1 MYYEYWGLNK
11 PPFDNVPD
19 PSMYVDCHP
28 SMESALAESLFA
40 IEEGNECLAVI
51 IGDVGLGKT
60 LSLRMIIDALDQEKY
75 KIVLVTN
82 PSISFTQLMQ
92 ELIGQLTGSQC
103 LEKRKAVLLE
113 RFNKIIFETMDEGK
127 KVVLLI
133 DEANAMPSASLENL
147 RLLTNMQD
155 DQRNLF
161 TMVLA
166 GQMELAR
173 RLEHPKRLNLFQRIG
188 TYSHIEKIQTEEL
201 VKAYVEKRIALAG
214 GTRPVFSEDAFPF
227 IWEHS
232 AHGVPRLINK
242 MCKLSIKAGET
253 NGFDRI
259 SGELIHQIGQRFVSM
274 TAPVAPKR
282 KSRKK
287 AEEKK
292 TAPKEK
298 ADLRSAEP
306 ELLSGVPEL
315 EQVAVP
321 LMIGTTEPEQ
331 AAVPLTFET
340 SEPKLEVKSAPPL
353 ELMTEPAEAEVAH
366 PAPESEP
373 KLEAE
378 PVIPVEPLPEEL
390 EIGEVKISLN
400 IHPDLLAEA
409 KTGTEEFRVKLAGVL
424 AAQALKKYPELT
436 ASPAVDPVNIW
447 SEIRGHVLKKFD
459 HLHQQIAA

>member
-1 MYYEYWGLNK
+1 MYYEYWGLKK

-60 LSLRMIIDALDQEKY
+60 LSLRMIIDNLDQEKY
-75 KIVLVTN
+75 KIALVTN

-92 ELIGQLTGSQC
+92 EMIGQLTGSQC

-188 TYSHIEKIQTEEL
+188 TYSRIDKIQSEDL

-214 GTRPVFSEDAFPF
+214 GDRPVFSEDAFPF

-242 MCKLSIKAGET
+242 MCKLSLKAGET
-253 NGFDRI
+253 NGYDRV
-259 SGELIHQIGQRFVSM
+259 SGELVHQIGQRFASM

-292 TAPKEK
+292 PALKATEAPPAVEPEPV
-298 ADLRSAEP
+298 RAEP
-306 ELLSGVPEL
+306 ERGITAASLPVESVEAERMTFPPPHPAVDPL
-315 EQVAVP
+315 ETE
-321 LMIGTTEPEQ
+321 GTGPVSEPE
-331 AAVPLTFET
+331 PR
-340 SEPKLEVKSAPPL
+340 
-353 ELMTEPAEAEVAH
+353 
-366 PAPESEP
+366 
-373 KLEAE
+373 LEAE
-378 PVIPVEPLPEEL
+378 NDIPPESVPEEL
-390 EIGEVKISLN
+390 EIGEVKINLN
-400 IHPDLLAEA
+400 IHPDLIAEA

-447 SEIRGHVLKKFD
+447 SEIRGHVLRKLD
-459 HLHQQIAA
+459 PPRQQIAA

>member
-1 MYYEYWGLNK
+1 MYYEYWGLKK

-60 LSLRMIIDALDQEKY
+60 LSLRMIIDNLDQEKY
-75 KIVLVTN
+75 KIALVTN

-92 ELIGQLTGSQC
+92 EMIGQLTGSQC

-188 TYSHIEKIQTEEL
+188 TYSRIDKIQSEDL

-214 GTRPVFSEDAFPF
+214 GDRPVFSEDAFPF

-242 MCKLSIKAGET
+242 MCKLSLKAGET

-259 SGELIHQIGQRFVSM
+259 SGELIHQIGQRFASM

-292 TAPKEK
+292 PALKETEAP
-298 ADLRSAEP
+298 RSAE
-306 ELLSGVPEL
+306 
-315 EQVAVP
+315 
-321 LMIGTTEPEQ
+321 TEPVSEEPEMGK
-331 AAVPLTFET
+331 AVG
-340 SEPKLEVKSAPPL
+340 APDGRNL
-353 ELMTEPAEAEVAH
+353 
-366 PAPESEP
+366 
-373 KLEAE
+373 
-378 PVIPVEPLPEEL
+378 
-390 EIGEVKISLN
+390 
-400 IHPDLLAEA
+400 
-409 KTGTEEFRVKLAGVL
+409 
-424 AAQALKKYPELT
+424 
-436 ASPAVDPVNIW
+436 
-447 SEIRGHVLKKFD
+447 
-459 HLHQQIAA
+459 

>member
-1 MYYEYWGLNK
+1 
-11 PPFDNVPD
+11 
-19 PSMYVDCHP
+19 
-28 SMESALAESLFA
+28 
-40 IEEGNECLAVI
+40 
-51 IGDVGLGKT
+51 LGKT
-60 LSLRMIIDALDQEKY
+60 LSLRMIIDNLDQEKY

-92 ELIGQLTGSQC
+92 EMIGQLAGSQC

-113 RFNKIIFETMDEGK
+113 RFNKILFETMDEGK

-155 DQRNLF
+155 DTRNLF

-188 TYSHIEKIQTEEL
+188 TYSRIDKIESEDL

-214 GTRPVFSEDAFPF
+214 GDRPVFSEDAFPF

-232 AHGVPRLINK
+232 AQGVPRLINK
-242 MCKLSIKAGET
+242 MCKLSLKAGET

-259 SGELIHQIGQRFVSM
+259 SGDLIHQIGQRFASM

-292 TAPKEK
+292 TVPKETAVPRSAGPEPVNGKPEKEK
-298 ADLRSAEP
+298 AAEP
-306 ELLSGVPEL
+306 LMVEPF
-315 EQVAVP
+315 EQEVTTAGPPVRVAEATE
-321 LMIGTTEPEQ
+321 TTD
-331 AAVPLTFET
+331 V
-340 SEPKLEVKSAPPL
+340 
-353 ELMTEPAEAEVAH
+353 EPAAETAIR
-366 PAPESEP
+366 
-373 KLEAE
+373 LEAE
-378 PVIPVEPLPEEL
+378 TVVPVDPGPEEL

-400 IHPDLLAEA
+400 IHPDLIAEA

-459 HLHQQIAA
+459 HPRQQIAA

>member
-1 MYYEYWGLNK
+1 MYYEYWGLKK

-60 LSLRMIIDALDQEKY
+60 LSLRMIIDNLDQEKY
-75 KIVLVTN
+75 KIALVTN

-92 ELIGQLTGSQC
+92 EMIGQLTGSQC

-113 RFNKIIFETMDEGK
+113 RFNKILFETMDEGK

-133 DEANAMPSASLENL
+133 DEANAMPSVSLENL

-155 DQRNLF
+155 DTRNLF

-173 RLEHPKRLNLFQRIG
+173 RLEHPKRQNLFQRIG
-188 TYSHIEKIQTEEL
+188 TYSRIDKIQSEEL
-201 VKAYVEKRIALAG
+201 IKAYVEKRIALAG
-214 GTRPVFSEDAFPF
+214 GDRPVFAEDAVPF

-232 AHGVPRLINK
+232 AQGVPRLINK
-242 MCKLSIKAGET
+242 MCKLSLKAGET

-259 SGELIHQIGQRFVSM
+259 SGELIHQIGQRFASM

-292 TAPKEK
+292 PGLKEAEAP
-298 ADLRSAEP
+298 RSAEP
-306 ELLSGVPEL
+306 EPVSEEPEMGNA
-315 EQVAVP
+315 VAP
-321 LMIGTTEPEQ
+321 LMVETCEPEVKTAPPPVLVAESVETAVAGPETEPG
-331 AAVPLTFET
+331 PR
-340 SEPKLEVKSAPPL
+340 
-353 ELMTEPAEAEVAH
+353 
-366 PAPESEP
+366 
-373 KLEAE
+373 LEAE
-378 PVIPVEPLPEEL
+378 TVLPLDSGPEEL

-400 IHPDLLAEA
+400 IHPDLIAEA

-459 HLHQQIAA
+459 LPRQQIAA

>member
-1 MYYEYWGLNK
+1 MYYEYWGLKK

-60 LSLRMIIDALDQEKY
+60 LSLRMIIDNLDQEKY
-75 KIVLVTN
+75 KIALVTN
-82 PSISFTQLMQ
+82 PSISFSQLMQ
-92 ELIGQLTGSQC
+92 EMVGQLTGSQC

-173 RLEHPKRLNLFQRIG
+173 RLEHPKRQNLFQRIG
-188 TYSHIEKIQTEEL
+188 TYSRIDKIQSEEL

-214 GTRPVFSEDAFPF
+214 GDRPVFAEDAVPF

-232 AHGVPRLINK
+232 AQGVPRLINK
-242 MCKLSIKAGET
+242 MCKLSLKAGET

-259 SGELIHQIGQRFVSM
+259 SGELIHEIGQRFTSM
-274 TAPVAPKR
+274 NAPAAPKR

-292 TAPKEK
+292 TGLKAADAP
-298 ADLRSAEP
+298 RSAEP
-306 ELLSGVPEL
+306 EPVSEEPEMGNA
-315 EQVAVP
+315 VAP
-321 LMIGTTEPEQ
+321 LMVETCEPE
-331 AAVPLTFET
+331 
-340 SEPKLEVKSAPPL
+340 VKTAPPPVL
-353 ELMTEPAEAEVAH
+353 VAEPAETAVAGPEAE
-366 PAPESEP
+366 PGPR
-373 KLEAE
+373 LEAE
-378 PVIPVEPLPEEL
+378 TVLPLDSGPEEL
-390 EIGEVKISLN
+390 EIGEVKISLS
-400 IHPDLLAEA
+400 IHPDLIAEA

-459 HLHQQIAA
+459 HPRQQIAA

>member
-1 MYYEYWGLNK
+1 MYYEYWGLKK

-28 SMESALAESLFA
+28 SMENALAEALFA

-60 LSLRMIIDALDQEKY
+60 LSLRMIIDNLDQEKY
-75 KIVLVTN
+75 KIALVTN
-82 PSISFTQLMQ
+82 PSISFTQLIQ
-92 ELIGQLTGSQC
+92 EMIGQLTGKQV

-113 RFNKIIFETMDEGK
+113 LFNKVIFETMDEGK

-133 DEANAMPSASLENL
+133 DEANAMASASLENL

-188 TYSHIEKIQTEEL
+188 TYSRIDKIQSEDL
-201 VKAYVEKRIALAG
+201 VKAYVEKRIVLAG
-214 GTRPVFSEDAFPF
+214 GDRPIFSEDAFPF

-242 MCKLSIKAGET
+242 MCKLSLKAGET
-253 NGFDRI
+253 NGFDQI
-259 SGELIHQIGQRFVSM
+259 PGELIHQIGQRFISL

-287 AEEKK
+287 VAENKIPLKE
-292 TAPKEK
+292 TEALQVAEAENRRYTGNGAPP
-298 ADLRSAEP
+298 RAEP
-306 ELLSGVPEL
+306 SEPEAHFASAPGSVAEPPEIKGEAAAPPLKSGVPGEAAAPSRRKP
-315 EQVAVP
+315 V
-321 LMIGTTEPEQ
+321 GTNW
-331 AAVPLTFET
+331 
-340 SEPKLEVKSAPPL
+340 KS
-353 ELMTEPAEAEVAH
+353 
-366 PAPESEP
+366 
-373 KLEAE
+373 
-378 PVIPVEPLPEEL
+378 
-390 EIGEVKISLN
+390 G
-400 IHPDLLAEA
+400 
-409 KTGTEEFRVKLAGVL
+409 R
-424 AAQALKKYPELT
+424 
-436 ASPAVDPVNIW
+436 
-447 SEIRGHVLKKFD
+447 
-459 HLHQQIAA
+459 

>member
-1 MYYEYWGLNK
+1 MYYEYWGLKK

-28 SMESALAESLFA
+28 SMENALAEALFA

-60 LSLRMIIDALDQEKY
+60 LSLRMIIDNLDPERY
-75 KIVLVTN
+75 KIALVTN
-82 PSISFTQLMQ
+82 PSISFTQLVQ
-92 ELIGQLTGSQC
+92 EMIGQLTGKQI

-113 RFNKIIFETMDEGK
+113 LFNKVIFETMDEGK

-133 DEANAMPSASLENL
+133 DEANAMASTSLENL

-173 RLEHPKRLNLFQRIG
+173 RLEHPKRQNLFQRIG
-188 TYSHIEKIQTEEL
+188 TYSRIDKIQSEEL

-214 GTRPVFSEDAFPF
+214 GDRPIFAEDAFPF

-242 MCKLSIKAGET
+242 MCKLSLKAGET

-259 SGELIHQIGQRFVSM
+259 PGELIHQIGQRFVSL
-274 TAPVAPKR
+274 TASAAPKR

-287 AEEKK
+287 VEEKK
-292 TAPKEK
+292 TPQKETETPRVVE
-298 ADLRSAEP
+298 AENVMAEP
-306 ELLSGVPEL
+306 EAVQTMLPPREESLAPEAVAAPSPILAVESPAL
-315 EQVAVP
+315 ERVADAP
-321 LMIGTTEPEQ
+321 
-331 AAVPLTFET
+331 A
-340 SEPKLEVKSAPPL
+340 LESAPPV
-353 ELMTEPAEAEVAH
+353 EAVAQ
-366 PAPESEP
+366 
-373 KLEAE
+373 
-378 PVIPVEPLPEEL
+378 VPEESGQEEL
-390 EIGEVKISLN
+390 KIGEVEIMLN
-400 IHPDLLAEA
+400 IHPDLIAEA

-447 SEIRGHVLKKFD
+447 SEIRGHVLKKLD
-459 HLHQQIAA
+459 HPRHQIAA

>member
-1 MYYEYWGLNK
+1 MYYEYWGLKK

-60 LSLRMIIDALDQEKY
+60 LSLRMIIDNLDQEKY
-75 KIVLVTN
+75 KIALVTN

-92 ELIGQLTGSQC
+92 EMIGQLTGSQC

-113 RFNKIIFETMDEGK
+113 RFNKNLFETMDEGK

-155 DQRNLF
+155 DTRNLF
-161 TMVLA
+161 TLVLA

-173 RLEHPKRLNLFQRIG
+173 RLEHPKRQNLFQRIG
-188 TYSHIEKIQTEEL
+188 TYSRIDKIQTEDL

-214 GTRPVFSEDAFPF
+214 GDRPVFSEDAFPF

-242 MCKLSIKAGET
+242 MCKLSLKAGET

-259 SGELIHQIGQRFVSM
+259 SGELIHQIGQRFASM

-292 TAPKEK
+292 PGLKETEAPR
-298 ADLRSAEP
+298 LAEP
-306 ELLSGVPEL
+306 EPLSEEPEMGR
-315 EQVAVP
+315 AVTP
-321 LMIGTTEPEQ
+321 LMAENGEPVGKVAPPPVPAAETTE
-331 AAVPLTFET
+331 T
-340 SEPKLEVKSAPPL
+340 
-353 ELMTEPAEAEVAH
+353 EVAG
-366 PAPESEP
+366 PAAEP
-373 KLEAE
+373 GPRLEAE
-378 PVIPVEPLPEEL
+378 TVLPVESGPEEL

-400 IHPDLLAEA
+400 IHPDLIAEA

-447 SEIRGHVLKKFD
+447 SEIRGQVLKKFD
-459 HLHQQIAA
+459 PPRQQIAA

>member
-1 MYYEYWGLNK
+1 MYYEYWGLK
-11 PPFDNVPD
+11 KSPFDNVPD

-60 LSLRMIIDALDQEKY
+60 LSLRMIIDNLDQEKY

-92 ELIGQLTGSQC
+92 EMIGQLAGSQC

-113 RFNKIIFETMDEGK
+113 RFNKILFETMDEGK

-155 DQRNLF
+155 DTRNLF

-188 TYSHIEKIQTEEL
+188 TYSRIDKIESEDL

-214 GTRPVFSEDAFPF
+214 GDRPVFSEDAFPF

-232 AHGVPRLINK
+232 AQGVPRLINK
-242 MCKLSIKAGET
+242 MCKLSLKAGET

-259 SGELIHQIGQRFVSM
+259 SGDLIHQIGQRFASM

-292 TAPKEK
+292 TVPKETAVPRSAGPEPVNGKPEKEK
-298 ADLRSAEP
+298 AAEP
-306 ELLSGVPEL
+306 LMVEPF
-315 EQVAVP
+315 EQEVTTAGPPVRVAEA
-321 LMIGTTEPEQ
+321 TET
-331 AAVPLTFET
+331 ADV
-340 SEPKLEVKSAPPL
+340 
-353 ELMTEPAEAEVAH
+353 EPAAETAIR
-366 PAPESEP
+366 
-373 KLEAE
+373 LEAE
-378 PVIPVEPLPEEL
+378 TVVPVDPGPEEL

-400 IHPDLLAEA
+400 IHPDLIAEA

-459 HLHQQIAA
+459 HPRQQIAA

>member
-1 MYYEYWGLNK
+1 MYYEYWGLKK

-60 LSLRMIIDALDQEKY
+60 LSLRMIIDNLDQEKY
-75 KIVLVTN
+75 KIALVTN
-82 PSISFTQLMQ
+82 PSISFSQLMQ
-92 ELIGQLTGSQC
+92 EMVGQLTGSQC

-173 RLEHPKRLNLFQRIG
+173 RLEHPKRQNLFQRIG
-188 TYSHIEKIQTEEL
+188 TYSRIDKIQSEEL
-201 VKAYVEKRIALAG
+201 VKAYVEKRIALAAG
-214 GTRPVFSEDAFPF
+214 DRPVFSEDAFPF

-232 AHGVPRLINK
+232 GHGVPRLINK
-242 MCKLSIKAGET
+242 MCKLSLKAGET

-259 SGELIHQIGQRFVSM
+259 SGELIHQIGQRFASM

-292 TAPKEK
+292 PGLKATEAPR
-298 ADLRSAEP
+298 AAEP
-306 ELLSGVPEL
+306 EPVSGEPEMRKA
-315 EQVAVP
+315 VAP
-321 LMIGTTEPEQ
+321 LMVEGVEPE
-331 AAVPLTFET
+331 
-340 SEPKLEVKSAPPL
+340 VKTAPPPAL
-353 ELMTEPAEAEVAH
+353 AEPMEREVAGPAAEPA
-366 PAPESEP
+366 PR
-373 KLEAE
+373 LEAE
-378 PVIPVEPLPEEL
+378 TVLPVESLPEDL

-400 IHPDLLAEA
+400 IHPDLIAEA

-447 SEIRGHVLKKFD
+447 SEIRGHVLRKFD
-459 HLHQQIAA
+459 HPRQQIAA

>member
-1 MYYEYWGLNK
+1 MYYEYWGLTK

-60 LSLRMIIDALDQEKY
+60 LSLRMIIDNLDQEKY
-75 KIVLVTN
+75 KIALVTN

-133 DEANAMPSASLENL
+133 DEANAMPSTSLENL

-188 TYSHIEKIQTEEL
+188 TYSRIEKIQTEDL

-232 AHGVPRLINK
+232 AQGVPRLINK
-242 MCKLSIKAGET
+242 MCKLSLKAGET
-253 NGFDRI
+253 NGFDHI
-259 SGELIHQIGQRFVSM
+259 SGELINQIGQRFASM
-274 TAPVAPKR
+274 TAPVTPKR

-292 TAPKEK
+292 PVLKETAAPRSAAPEPLTGETEMEKAAAPLMVETREPEVKTTPPPDLVTEAAQTLAAETAP
-298 ADLRSAEP
+298 EP
-306 ELLSGVPEL
+306 GPR
-315 EQVAVP
+315 
-321 LMIGTTEPEQ
+321 
-331 AAVPLTFET
+331 
-340 SEPKLEVKSAPPL
+340 
-353 ELMTEPAEAEVAH
+353 
-366 PAPESEP
+366 
-373 KLEAE
+373 LEAE
-378 PVIPVEPLPEEL
+378 TVIPVESVPEEL

-459 HLHQQIAA
+459 HPRQQIAA

>member
-1 MYYEYWGLNK
+1 
-11 PPFDNVPD
+11 
-19 PSMYVDCHP
+19 MYVDCHP

-60 LSLRMIIDALDQEKY
+60 LSLRMIIDNLDQEKY
-75 KIVLVTN
+75 KIALVTN

-113 RFNKIIFETMDEGK
+113 RFNKLIFETMDEGK

-133 DEANAMPSASLENL
+133 DEANAMPSTSLENL

-188 TYSHIEKIQTEEL
+188 TYSRIDKIQTEDL
-201 VKAYVEKRIALAG
+201 VKAYVEKRLALAG
-214 GTRPVFSEDAFPF
+214 GNRPVFSEDAFPF

-232 AHGVPRLINK
+232 AQGVPRLINK
-242 MCKLSIKAGET
+242 MCKLSLKAGET
-253 NGFDRI
+253 NGFDRV
-259 SGELIHQIGQRFVSM
+259 SGELIHQIGQRFASM
-274 TAPVAPKR
+274 TAPAAPKR

-292 TAPKEK
+292 PVPKET
-298 ADLRSAEP
+298 AVPRSAEP
-306 ELLSGVPEL
+306 EPVNGKPER
-315 EQVAVP
+315 EKAAEP
-321 LMIGTTEPEQ
+321 LMVEPFEPEVTT
-331 AAVPLTFET
+331 AWPPALMAEATET
-340 SEPKLEVKSAPPL
+340 AGA
-353 ELMTEPAEAEVAH
+353 EPAAETATR
-366 PAPESEP
+366 
-373 KLEAE
+373 LEAE
-378 PVIPVEPLPEEL
+378 TVFPADPGPEEL

-459 HLHQQIAA
+459 HPRQQIAA

>member
-1 MYYEYWGLNK
+1 MYYEYWGLKK

-60 LSLRMIIDALDQEKY
+60 LSLRMIIDNLDQEKY
-75 KIVLVTN
+75 KIALVTN

-133 DEANAMPSASLENL
+133 DEANAMPAASLENL

-188 TYSHIEKIQTEEL
+188 TYSRIDKIQSEDL

-214 GTRPVFSEDAFPF
+214 GNGPVFSEDAFPF

-232 AHGVPRLINK
+232 AQGVPRLINK
-242 MCKLSIKAGET
+242 MCKLSLKAGET
-253 NGFDRI
+253 NGFDHV
-259 SGELIHQIGQRFVSM
+259 SGELVHQIGQRFASM

-292 TAPKEK
+292 PGLKQTEPPRAAAPEPV
-298 ADLRSAEP
+298 SWEP
-306 ELLSGVPEL
+306 EV
-315 EQVAVP
+315 
-321 LMIGTTEPEQ
+321 EQ
-331 AAVPLTFET
+331 AAAPLLVETGEPDVKTAPSPVP
-340 SEPKLEVKSAPPL
+340 AANPL
-353 ELMTEPAEAEVAH
+353 ETEIAGPTAE
-366 PAPESEP
+366 PDPR
-373 KLEAE
+373 LEAE
-378 PVIPVEPLPEEL
+378 TAVPVECVPEEL
-390 EIGEVKISLN
+390 EIGEVKINLN
-400 IHPDLLAEA
+400 IHPDLIAEA

-459 HLHQQIAA
+459 HPRHQIAA

>member
-1 MYYEYWGLNK
+1 MYYEYWGLKK

-60 LSLRMIIDALDQEKY
+60 LSLRMIIDNLDQEKY
-75 KIVLVTN
+75 KIALVTN

-92 ELIGQLTGSQC
+92 EMVGQLTGSQC

-155 DQRNLF
+155 DTRNLF

-173 RLEHPKRLNLFQRIG
+173 RLEHPKRQNLFQRIG
-188 TYSHIEKIQTEEL
+188 TYSRIDKIQSEEL

-214 GTRPVFSEDAFPF
+214 GERPVFLEDAFPF

-232 AHGVPRLINK
+232 AQGVPRLINK
-242 MCKLSIKAGET
+242 MCKLSLKAGET

-259 SGELIHQIGQRFVSM
+259 SGELIHQIGQRFASM

-292 TAPKEK
+292 PGLKATEAPRAAETEPLSGESEMGKAVAPLMVETCEPEVKTAPPPALAVESMETEV
-298 ADLRSAEP
+298 AGPAAEP
-306 ELLSGVPEL
+306 ESRL
-315 EQVAVP
+315 E
-321 LMIGTTEPEQ
+321 TET
-331 AAVPLTFET
+331 VF
-340 SEPKLEVKSAPPL
+340 
-353 ELMTEPAEAEVAH
+353 
-366 PAPESEP
+366 
-373 KLEAE
+373 
-378 PVIPVEPLPEEL
+378 PVESIPEEL

-459 HLHQQIAA
+459 HPRQQIAA

>member
-1 MYYEYWGLNK
+1 MYYEYWGLKK

-19 PSMYVDCHP
+19 PTMYVDCHP

-60 LSLRMIIDALDQEKY
+60 LSLRMIIDNLDQEKY
-75 KIVLVTN
+75 KVALVTN

-92 ELIGQLTGSQC
+92 EMIGQLTGSQC

-133 DEANAMPSASLENL
+133 DEANAMPPASLENL

-188 TYSHIEKIQTEEL
+188 TYSRIDKIQSEDL
-201 VKAYVEKRIALAG
+201 IKAYVEKRIALAG
-214 GTRPVFSEDAFPF
+214 GDRPIFSEEAFPF

-232 AHGVPRLINK
+232 AQGVPRLINK
-242 MCKLSIKAGET
+242 MCKLSLKAGET
-253 NGFDRI
+253 NGFERI
-259 SGELIHQIGQRFVSM
+259 SGEMIHQIGQRFASM

-282 KSRKK
+282 KPRKK
-287 AEEKK
+287 TEEKK
-292 TAPKEK
+292 SVLKEREAPRAVEPEPVNGKPDRDEALAPLWVEPGEPEVTAVLSP
-298 ADLRSAEP
+298 DLSAEP
-306 ELLSGVPEL
+306 METAAAG
-315 EQVAVP
+315 
-321 LMIGTTEPEQ
+321 Q
-331 AAVPLTFET
+331 AA
-340 SEPKLEVKSAPPL
+340 EPGPR
-353 ELMTEPAEAEVAH
+353 
-366 PAPESEP
+366 
-373 KLEAE
+373 LEAE
-378 PVIPVEPLPEEL
+378 TLIPAEPDPEEL

-400 IHPDLLAEA
+400 IHPDLIAEA

-459 HLHQQIAA
+459 HPRQQIAA

>member
-60 LSLRMIIDALDQEKY
+60 LSLRMIIDNLDQEKY
-75 KIVLVTN
+75 KIALVTN

-92 ELIGQLTGSQC
+92 EMIGQLTGSQC

-113 RFNKIIFETMDEGK
+113 RFNKILFETMDEGK

-155 DQRNLF
+155 DRRNLF

-188 TYSHIEKIQTEEL
+188 TYSRIDQIQSEDL
-201 VKAYVEKRIALAG
+201 VKGYVEKRIALAG
-214 GTRPVFSEDAFPF
+214 GDRPIFSEDAFPF

-242 MCKLSIKAGET
+242 MCKLSLKAGET

-259 SGELIHQIGQRFVSM
+259 SGELIHQIGQRFASM
-274 TAPVAPKR
+274 TAPAAPKR

-287 AEEKK
+287 TEEKK
-292 TAPKEK
+292 PALKTMDAPRAVEPEPLAGEPEMGKAVAPVGVEGFEPEEKTAPPP
-298 ADLRSAEP
+298 EP
-306 ELLSGVPEL
+306 
-315 EQVAVP
+315 A
-321 LMIGTTEPEQ
+321 
-331 AAVPLTFET
+331 
-340 SEPKLEVKSAPPL
+340 SEPFER
-353 ELMTEPAEAEVAH
+353 EVAG
-366 PAPESEP
+366 PAAQPEP
-373 KLEAE
+373 ILEAE
-378 PVIPVEPLPEEL
+378 PRLEAETVIPAESVPEEL
-390 EIGEVKISLN
+390 EIGEVTISLN
-400 IHPDLLAEA
+400 IHPDLIAEA

-436 ASPAVDPVNIW
+436 ASPAVDPVNVW

-459 HLHQQIAA
+459 HSSQQIAA

>member
-1 MYYEYWGLNK
+1 
-11 PPFDNVPD
+11 
-19 PSMYVDCHP
+19 
-28 SMESALAESLFA
+28 
-40 IEEGNECLAVI
+40 
-51 IGDVGLGKT
+51 VGLGKT
-60 LSLRMIIDALDQEKY
+60 LSLRMIIDNLDQEKY
-75 KIVLVTN
+75 KIALVTN
-82 PSISFTQLMQ
+82 PSISFSQLMQ

-113 RFNKIIFETMDEGK
+113 RFNKLIFETMDEGK

-133 DEANAMPSASLENL
+133 DEANAMPSTSLENL

-188 TYSHIEKIQTEEL
+188 TYSRIDKIQTEDL
-201 VKAYVEKRIALAG
+201 VKAYVEKRLALAG
-214 GTRPVFSEDAFPF
+214 GNRPVFSEDAFPF

-232 AHGVPRLINK
+232 AQGVPRLINK
-242 MCKLSIKAGET
+242 MCKLSLKAGET
-253 NGFDRI
+253 NGFDRV
-259 SGELIHQIGQRFVSM
+259 SGELIHQIGQRFASM
-274 TAPVAPKR
+274 TAPAAPKR

-292 TAPKEK
+292 SVPKET
-298 ADLRSAEP
+298 AAPRSAEIEPVSGKP
-306 ELLSGVPEL
+306 EREKAA
-315 EQVAVP
+315 EP
-321 LMIGTTEPEQ
+321 LMVETFEPEVTT
-331 AAVPLTFET
+331 AW
-340 SEPKLEVKSAPPL
+340 PPAL
-353 ELMTEPAEAEVAH
+353 VAEATETAGVK
-366 PAPESEP
+366 PAAETAIR
-373 KLEAE
+373 LEAE
-378 PVIPVEPLPEEL
+378 TVVPADPGPEEL

-459 HLHQQIAA
+459 PPRQQIAA

>member
-1 MYYEYWGLNK
+1 MYYEYWGLQK

-60 LSLRMIIDALDQEKY
+60 LSLRMIIDNLDQEKY
-75 KIVLVTN
+75 KIALVTN

-133 DEANAMPSASLENL
+133 DEANAMPAASLENL

-188 TYSHIEKIQTEEL
+188 TYSRIDKIQSEDL

-214 GTRPVFSEDAFPF
+214 GNGPVFSEDAFPF

-232 AHGVPRLINK
+232 AQGVPRLINK
-242 MCKLSIKAGET
+242 MCKLSLKAGET
-253 NGFDRI
+253 NGFDHV
-259 SGELIHQIGQRFVSM
+259 SGELVHQIGQRFASM

-287 AEEKK
+287 AEGKK
-292 TAPKEK
+292 TGLKETD
-298 ADLRSAEP
+298 ALRSAETEPVNEEP
-306 ELLSGVPEL
+306 EMGKA
-315 EQVAVP
+315 VAP
-321 LMIGTTEPEQ
+321 LMAETCEPE
-331 AAVPLTFET
+331 
-340 SEPKLEVKSAPPL
+340 VKTAPPPFL
-353 ELMTEPAEAEVAH
+353 TAEPMETEVAG
-366 PAPESEP
+366 PVAEP
-373 KLEAE
+373 GPRLEAE
-378 PVIPVEPLPEEL
+378 TVLPVESDPEEL

-400 IHPDLLAEA
+400 IHPDLIAEA

-436 ASPAVDPVNIW
+436 SSPAVDPVKIW
-447 SEIRGHVLKKFD
+447 SELRVHVLKRFD
-459 HLHQQIAA
+459 LPRQQIAA

>member
-1 MYYEYWGLNK
+1 MYYEYWGLKK

-60 LSLRMIIDALDQEKY
+60 LSLRMIIDNLDQEKY
-75 KIVLVTN
+75 KIALVTN

-92 ELIGQLTGSQC
+92 EMIGQLTGSQC

-113 RFNKIIFETMDEGK
+113 RFNKIIFETIDEGK

-173 RLEHPKRLNLFQRIG
+173 RLEHPKRQNLFQRIG
-188 TYSHIEKIQTEEL
+188 TYSRIDKIQSEEL
-201 VKAYVEKRIALAG
+201 VQAYVEKRIALAG
-214 GTRPVFSEDAFPF
+214 GDRPVFSEDAFPF

-232 AHGVPRLINK
+232 GHGVPRLINK
-242 MCKLSIKAGET
+242 MCKLSLKAGET

-259 SGELIHQIGQRFVSM
+259 SGELIHQIGQRFASM

-292 TAPKEK
+292 PGLKATEAPR
-298 ADLRSAEP
+298 AAEP
-306 ELLSGVPEL
+306 EPVSGEPEMRKA
-315 EQVAVP
+315 VAP
-321 LMIGTTEPEQ
+321 LMVEGVEPE
-331 AAVPLTFET
+331 
-340 SEPKLEVKSAPPL
+340 VKTAPPPAPA
-353 ELMTEPAEAEVAH
+353 EPMEREVAGPAAEPA
-366 PAPESEP
+366 PR
-373 KLEAE
+373 LEAE
-378 PVIPVEPLPEEL
+378 TVLPVESLPEDL

-400 IHPDLLAEA
+400 IHPDLIAEA

-459 HLHQQIAA
+459 HPRQQIAA

>member
-1 MYYEYWGLNK
+1 MYYEYWGLK
-11 PPFDNVPD
+11 KAPFDNVPD

-60 LSLRMIIDALDQEKY
+60 LSLRMIIDNLDQEKY
-75 KIVLVTN
+75 KIALVTN

-133 DEANAMPSASLENL
+133 DEANAMPSTSLENL

-188 TYSHIEKIQTEEL
+188 TYSRIEKIQTEDL

-232 AHGVPRLINK
+232 AQGVPRLINK
-242 MCKLSIKAGET
+242 MCKLSLKAGET
-253 NGFDRI
+253 NGFDHI
-259 SGELIHQIGQRFVSM
+259 SGELIHQIGQRFASM

-287 AEEKK
+287 ADEKK
-292 TAPKEK
+292 TVLKETAAPRSTAPEPLSGETEMEK
-298 ADLRSAEP
+298 A
-306 ELLSGVPEL
+306 
-315 EQVAVP
+315 
-321 LMIGTTEPEQ
+321 
-331 AAVPLTFET
+331 AAPLTVET
-340 SEPKLEVKSAPPL
+340 RELEVKTAPPPDL
-353 ELMTEPAEAEVAH
+353 ATETTETLVAET
-366 PAPESEP
+366 APEP
-373 KLEAE
+373 GPRLEAE
-378 PVIPVEPLPEEL
+378 TIIPVESVPEEL
-390 EIGEVKISLN
+390 EIGEVKISLD

-459 HLHQQIAA
+459 HPRQQIAA

>member
-1 MYYEYWGLNK
+1 MYYEYWGLKK

-60 LSLRMIIDALDQEKY
+60 LSLRMIIDNLDQEKY
-75 KIVLVTN
+75 KIALVTN
-82 PSISFTQLMQ
+82 PSISFSQLMQ
-92 ELIGQLTGSQC
+92 EMVGQLTGSQC

-133 DEANAMPSASLENL
+133 NEANAMPSASLENL

-173 RLEHPKRLNLFQRIG
+173 RLEHPKRQNLFQRIG
-188 TYSHIEKIQTEEL
+188 TYSRIDKIQSEEL

-214 GTRPVFSEDAFPF
+214 GDRPVFSEDAFPF

-232 AHGVPRLINK
+232 GHGVPRLINK
-242 MCKLSIKAGET
+242 MCKLSLKAGET

-259 SGELIHQIGQRFVSM
+259 SGELIHQIGQRFASM

-292 TAPKEK
+292 PGLKATEAPR
-298 ADLRSAEP
+298 AAEP
-306 ELLSGVPEL
+306 EPVSGEPEMRKA
-315 EQVAVP
+315 VAP
-321 LMIGTTEPEQ
+321 LMVEGVEPE
-331 AAVPLTFET
+331 
-340 SEPKLEVKSAPPL
+340 VKTAPPPAL
-353 ELMTEPAEAEVAH
+353 AEPMEREVAGPAAEPA
-366 PAPESEP
+366 PR
-373 KLEAE
+373 LEAE
-378 PVIPVEPLPEEL
+378 TVLPVESLPEDL

-400 IHPDLLAEA
+400 IHPDLIAEA

-436 ASPAVDPVNIW
+436 ASPTVDPVNIW
-447 SEIRGHVLKKFD
+447 SEIRGHVLRKFD
-459 HLHQQIAA
+459 HPRQQIAA

>member
-28 SMESALAESLFA
+28 SMESALAEALFA

-60 LSLRMIIDALDQEKY
+60 LSLRMIIDNLDQEKY
-75 KIVLVTN
+75 KIALVTN

-92 ELIGQLTGSQC
+92 EMIGQLTGSQC

-113 RFNKIIFETMDEGK
+113 RFNKNLFETMDEGK

-155 DQRNLF
+155 DRRNLF

-188 TYSHIEKIQTEEL
+188 TYSRIDKIQSEDL

-214 GTRPVFSEDAFPF
+214 GDRPVFSEEAFPF

-242 MCKLSIKAGET
+242 MCKLSLKAGET

-259 SGELIHQIGQRFVSM
+259 SGELIHQIGQRFTSM

-287 AEEKK
+287 AEEQKPGLKAAEVPRAAEPEPVSGEPETEKAAAPLKVEGFEPEVK
-292 TAPKEK
+292 TAPPPAPAAETSETEVFGP
-298 ADLRSAEP
+298 AAEP
-306 ELLSGVPEL
+306 EPSL
-315 EQVAVP
+315 
-321 LMIGTTEPEQ
+321 
-331 AAVPLTFET
+331 AAET
-340 SEPKLEVKSAPPL
+340 
-353 ELMTEPAEAEVAH
+353 
-366 PAPESEP
+366 
-373 KLEAE
+373 
-378 PVIPVEPLPEEL
+378 VIPVESVLEEL
-390 EIGEVKISLN
+390 EIGEVTISLN
-400 IHPDLLAEA
+400 IHPDLIAEA

-459 HLHQQIAA
+459 HPRQQIAA

>member
-60 LSLRMIIDALDQEKY
+60 LSLRMIIDNLDQEKY
-75 KIVLVTN
+75 KIALVTN

-113 RFNKIIFETMDEGK
+113 RFNKLIFETMDEGK

-133 DEANAMPSASLENL
+133 DEANAMPSTSLENL

-188 TYSHIEKIQTEEL
+188 TYSRIDKIQSEDL
-201 VKAYVEKRIALAG
+201 VKAYVEKRLALAG
-214 GTRPVFSEDAFPF
+214 GDRPVFSEEAFPF

-232 AHGVPRLINK
+232 SQGVPRLINK
-242 MCKLSIKAGET
+242 MCKLSLKAGET
-253 NGFDRI
+253 NGFDRV
-259 SGELIHQIGQRFVSM
+259 SGELIHQIGQRFASM
-274 TAPVAPKR
+274 TAPAAPKR

-292 TAPKEK
+292 TFPKET
-298 ADLRSAEP
+298 AAPRSAEP
-306 ELLSGVPEL
+306 EPVSGKPEK
-315 EQVAVP
+315 EKAAEPMMVE
-321 LMIGTTEPEQ
+321 TFEPEVTT
-331 AAVPLTFET
+331 AW
-340 SEPKLEVKSAPPL
+340 PPIL
-353 ELMTEPAEAEVAH
+353 VAEATKTPGDEA
-366 PAPESEP
+366 ASETAIR
-373 KLEAE
+373 LEAE
-378 PVIPVEPLPEEL
+378 TDVPEEPGPEEL

-459 HLHQQIAA
+459 HPRQQIAA

>member
-1 MYYEYWGLNK
+1 MYYEYWGLK
-11 PPFDNVPD
+11 KSPFDNVPD

-60 LSLRMIIDALDQEKY
+60 LSLRMIIDNLDQEKY

-92 ELIGQLTGSQC
+92 EMIGQLAGSQC

-113 RFNKIIFETMDEGK
+113 RFNKILFETMDEGK

-155 DQRNLF
+155 DTRNLF

-188 TYSHIEKIQTEEL
+188 TYSRIDKIESEDL

-214 GTRPVFSEDAFPF
+214 GDRPVFSEDAFPF

-232 AHGVPRLINK
+232 AQGVPRLINK
-242 MCKLSIKAGET
+242 MCKLSLKAGET

-259 SGELIHQIGQRFVSM
+259 SGDLIHQIGQRFASM

-292 TAPKEK
+292 TVPKETAVPRSAGPEPVNGKPEKEK
-298 ADLRSAEP
+298 AAEP
-306 ELLSGVPEL
+306 LMVEPF
-315 EQVAVP
+315 EQEVTTAGPPVRVAEATE
-321 LMIGTTEPEQ
+321 TTD
-331 AAVPLTFET
+331 V
-340 SEPKLEVKSAPPL
+340 
-353 ELMTEPAEAEVAH
+353 EPAAETAIR
-366 PAPESEP
+366 
-373 KLEAE
+373 LEAE
-378 PVIPVEPLPEEL
+378 TVVPVDPGPEEL

-400 IHPDLLAEA
+400 IHPDLIAEA

-459 HLHQQIAA
+459 HPRQQIAA

>member
-1 MYYEYWGLNK
+1 MYYEYWGLKK

-60 LSLRMIIDALDQEKY
+60 LSLRMIIDNLDQEKY
-75 KIVLVTN
+75 KIALVTN

-133 DEANAMPSASLENL
+133 DEANAMPAASLENL

-188 TYSHIEKIQTEEL
+188 TYSRIDKIQSEDL

-214 GTRPVFSEDAFPF
+214 GNGPVFSEDAFPF

-232 AHGVPRLINK
+232 AQGVPRLINK
-242 MCKLSIKAGET
+242 MCKLSLKAGET
-253 NGFDRI
+253 NGFDHV
-259 SGELIHQIGQRFVSM
+259 SGELVHQIGQRFASM

-292 TAPKEK
+292 PGLKQTEPPRAAAPEPVS
-298 ADLRSAEP
+298 REP
-306 ELLSGVPEL
+306 EV
-315 EQVAVP
+315 
-321 LMIGTTEPEQ
+321 EQ
-331 AAVPLTFET
+331 AAAPLLVETGEPDVKTAPSPIQAADPFEPEIAGPVA
-340 SEPKLEVKSAPPL
+340 EPDPR
-353 ELMTEPAEAEVAH
+353 
-366 PAPESEP
+366 
-373 KLEAE
+373 LEAE
-378 PVIPVEPLPEEL
+378 TALPVEFVPEEL
-390 EIGEVKISLN
+390 EIGEVKINLN
-400 IHPDLLAEA
+400 IHPDLIAEA

-436 ASPAVDPVNIW
+436 SSPAVDPVNIW
-447 SEIRGHVLKKFD
+447 SEIRGHVLKRFD
-459 HLHQQIAA
+459 LPRQQIAA

>member
-1 MYYEYWGLNK
+1 MYYEYWGLKK

-60 LSLRMIIDALDQEKY
+60 LSLRMIIDNLDQEKY
-75 KIVLVTN
+75 KIALVTN

-133 DEANAMPSASLENL
+133 DEANAMPSTSLENL

-188 TYSHIEKIQTEEL
+188 TYSRIEKIQSEDL
-201 VKAYVEKRIALAG
+201 VKAYVKKRIALAG
-214 GTRPVFSEDAFPF
+214 GTQPVFSEDAFPF

-232 AHGVPRLINK
+232 AQGVPRLINK
-242 MCKLSIKAGET
+242 MCKLSLKAGET
-253 NGFDRI
+253 NGFDRV
-259 SGELIHQIGQRFVSM
+259 SGELINQIGQRFASM

-287 AEEKK
+287 VEGKK
-292 TAPKEK
+292 PILKESAAP
-298 ADLRSAEP
+298 RSAEP
-306 ELLSGVPEL
+306 ESLIE
-315 EQVAVP
+315 
-321 LMIGTTEPEQ
+321 EPAMEQ
-331 AAVPLTFET
+331 AASPLAVEALVP
-340 SEPKLEVKSAPPL
+340 EVLAAPLPDL
-353 ELMTEPAEAEVAH
+353 VAESSKTEVAET
-366 PAPESEP
+366 APEPEP
-373 KLEAE
+373 RLEAE
-378 PVIPVEPLPEEL
+378 TVIPVESVPEEL
-390 EIGEVKISLN
+390 EIGEIKISLN

-447 SEIRGHVLKKFD
+447 SEIRGHVLKKFEPPQ
-459 HLHQQIAA
+459 QQIAA